1 MLCQFSFQNF
11 KSYKD
16 ETTFDFRAMAIPEFQ
31 DALIRQEKAEDLLP
45 VSAVYGPNGGG
56 KTNLLQA
63 FFCLINLVVKP
74 IHALEKNRT
83 QFLQH
88 YYMRQLETEYT
99 LLSYLI
105 QEYEGFLNDDYTVEE
120 WLDENS
126 VNEPTIFQVFFR
138 VGEKE
143 YQYYISLKEEIVF
156 ESLLWRTLGGKKTGL
171 IFERDGQKIELGASI
186 SKASINLDVNPKMP
200 YLSFLAINY
209 NIPVIAEVQN
219 WFESC
224 ITQSYANPRAEN
236 IVLVSKSETTKESLI
251 HALND
256 VGIDLSGYRYD
267 EDSKHLFTQRTING
281 KVYELPFE
289 AESDGTKKMIAALP
303 VLMVAL
309 QEGRTV
315 VVDELDAKLHPKL
328 LRYVIQM
335 FKNPE
340 LNKKGAQLLFSS
352 HDLTTMKNTV
362 FRRDEIWFAAMNDNH
377 ESEIYSLYEFRQ
389 EDNTRVKSTAAFD
402 KQYLEGRYGADPY
415 LSNMLT
421 GRDWA

>member
-1 MLCQFSFQNF
+1 M
-11 KSYKD
+11 
-16 ETTFDFRAMAIPEFQ
+16 
-31 DALIRQEKAEDLLP
+31 
-45 VSAVYGPNGGG
+45 
-56 KTNLLQA
+56 
-63 FFCLINLVVKP
+63 
-74 IHALEKNRT
+74 
-83 QFLQH
+83 
-88 YYMRQLETEYT
+88 
-99 LLSYLI
+99 
-105 QEYEGFLNDDYTVEE
+105 
-120 WLDENS
+120 
-126 VNEPTIFQVFFR
+126 
-138 VGEKE
+138 
-143 YQYYISLKEEIVF
+143 
-156 ESLLWRTLGGKKTGL
+156 
-171 IFERDGQKIELGASI
+171 
-186 SKASINLDVNPKMP
+186 
-200 YLSFLAINY
+200 
-209 NIPVIAEVQN
+209 IAEVQN

-421 GRDWA
+421 GRDWT

>member
-1 MLCQFSFQNF
+1 MIFQQGSSVAPF
-11 KSYKD
+11 
-16 ETTFDFRAMAIPEFQ
+16 M
-31 DALIRQEKAEDLLP
+31 
-45 VSAVYGPNGGG
+45 
-56 KTNLLQA
+56 
-63 FFCLINLVVKP
+63 
-74 IHALEKNRT
+74 
-83 QFLQH
+83 
-88 YYMRQLETEYT
+88 
-99 LLSYLI
+99 
-105 QEYEGFLNDDYTVEE
+105 
-120 WLDENS
+120 LDES
-126 VNEPTIFQVFFR
+126 SANEPTIFQVFFR

-186 SKASINLDVNPKMP
+186 NKASINLDVNPKMP